1 MRAVRIL
8 MSGALALLTG
18 LPAMAAAQ
26 DPAGHDAHGGHAMH
40 GATMEGGWIMP
51 PMDPT
56 MPMLPGL
63 ETAVPPVSAW
73 LPGEGHDPSHFP
85 EALPSQPVDL
95 ADGELLEVE
104 VTTVRK
110 RINGREYLMYGYNG
124 QIPGPLIRAPRG
136 STVRVRV
143 TNRIPMET
151 TVHWH
156 GIRLDQPFDGV
167 PGMPHPAI
175 APGESFTYEV
185 KVPDGGLFWYHPH
198 VREDIQQDLGM
209 HGLLVVRD
217 PEAPPPPVDRES
229 LLVLDDLL
237 VADDGRLI
245 PWGEEAPTHAFM
257 GRFGTVMLVN
267 GETDHRVEV
276 RPGEVVRFY
285 LANVANA
292 RTFNVRFGD
301 GRVKLVA
308 SDQGPVEHQRWV
320 ESVVVGPS
328 ERYAVDVHFP
338 EAGTVEITNTIQ
350 AIDHFRGLFYPE
362 VTRLATV
369 VVGGGGATA
378 TAASGHDAHAGHATP
393 AAVPDPHAGHT
404 AAAPSAPADPHAG
417 HGTPSAVPPSVAS
430 TPPER
435 APVSGEGRLGSG
447 DPAASYPVLASDPGM
462 AALRQ
467 ELAPHLEREPDH
479 TLVATMRH
487 RDLPNAIVLSMEID
501 TLYVPPME
509 WNDAMPEMNW
519 LSTGKQVEWILREE
533 ETGREGNEIQWRFK
547 VGDWVKIRVFNDP
560 RSFHPMNHPIHL
572 HGQRF
577 LVVAR
582 DGVPQETLVWK
593 DTAIL
598 PTGSTMDL
606 LVEMSNP
613 GDWMIHC
620 HIAEHL
626 HTGMHF
632 HFTVDP

>member
-1 MRAVRIL
+1 MREVRL
-8 MSGALALLTG
+8 LRGGLLLAALSFAPG
-18 LPAMAAAQ
+18 EASAQ
-26 DPAGHDAHGGHAMH
+26 ATTGHDAHAGHAGH
-40 GATMEGGWIMP
+40 GVPGATMEGGWIMP
-51 PMDPT
+51 PMDPS

-110 RINGREYLMYGYNG
+110 RIGGHEYLMYGYNG

-136 STVRVRV
+136 ATVRVRV

-175 APGESFTYEV
+175 APGESFIYEV

-209 HGLLVVRD
+209 HGMLVVRD
-217 PEAPPPPVDRES
+217 PDAPPPPVDRES

-276 RPGEVVRFY
+276 QPGEVVRFY

-292 RTFNVRFGD
+292 RTFNVRFG
-301 GRVKLVA
+301 GARVKLVA

-320 ESVVVGPS
+320 ESVVVAPS

-338 EAGTVEITNTIQ
+338 EAGTVEVTNTIQ

-369 VVGGGGATA
+369 VVG
-378 TAASGHDAHAGHATP
+378 DP
-393 AAVPDPHAGHT
+393 PDPHAGHA
-404 AAAPSAPADPHAG
+404 AAAPAASPDPHAG
-417 HGTPSAVPPSVAS
+417 HGTPGAAPPAAS
-430 TPPER
+430 PAPTAPTER

-447 DPAASYPVLASDPGM
+447 DPAASFPVLSTDPGM
-462 AALRQ
+462 AALRR
-467 ELAPHLEREPDH
+467 ELAPHLGRAPDH

-519 LSTGKQVEWILREE
+519 LATGKQVEWILREE
-533 ETGREGNEIQWRFK
+533 ETGREGGDIQWRFR

-560 RSFHPMNHPIHL
+560 HSFHPMNHPIHL

-577 LVVAR
+577 LVVTR
-582 DGVPQETLVWK
+582 DGVPQENLVWK
-593 DTAIL
+593 DTAIV

-613 GDWMIHC
+613 GDWMFHC

-632 HFTVDP
+632 HFTVEE